1 MYEMGDEG
9 MSAIDIKATTF
20 SGGGIFYIPIIEV
33 ECDDFFYSS
42 TTPDLHGIQVSERL
56 LDKEAAIKK
65 HCDKIYDELSELY
78 KIINL

>member
-1 MYEMGDEG
+1 

-42 TTPDLHGIQVSERL
+42 TTPDVHGIQVSE
-56 LDKEAAIKK
+56 A
-65 HCDKIYDELSELY
+65 Y
-78 KIINL
+78 